1 MMTEDRFFEILEAYG
16 ANPERWPEA
25 ERAAAQAYAEAHADT
40 VTEALQSA
48 AALDALLA
56 PTVVEPSDLLQ
67 RRLLKA
73 LPVPAEHRPQWQIPV
88 AAAAALVVGAL
99 IGFTGG
105 AVTVD
110 DTVSASDAIYA
121 EAYGG
126 LDQDWIDW
134 LGEDV

>member
-1 MMTEDRFFEILEAYG
+1 M
-16 ANPERWPEA
+16 
-25 ERAAAQAYAEAHADT
+25 
-40 VTEALQSA
+40 
-48 AALDALLA
+48 
-56 PTVVEPSDLLQ
+56 
-67 RRLLKA
+67 
-73 LPVPAEHRPQWQIPV
+73 
-88 AAAAALVVGAL
+88 GAL